1 MISLGRYHTKEVR
14 KDLMIDLE
22 TLGTNDN
29 AVILSIG
36 AIAFDPFGETESL
49 IDENG
54 EYVCPSFY
62 RVLHKETQVGRV
74 VEEGTV
80 AWWSSPDKAE
90 AYAQI
95 IGHKDKVHLP
105 QAMDELWD
113 WIVKNCAGNKAWACA
128 PNFDIDMLS
137 HAYRNT
143 GVATLKGAGA
153 GRFFPMQFWDF
164 MDVRTIE
171 TFVFGG
177 KYKKTVR
184 KGTHHNAL
192 DDCVTQALTIQE
204 AWRRI
209 KPTYTPEK

>member
-1 MISLGRYHTKEVR
+1 MVELGTYHKKEVR
-14 KDLMIDLE
+14 RDLMIDLE
-22 TLGTNDN
+22 TLGTKDN

-36 AIAFDPFGETESL
+36 AIAFDPLGKPDSL
-49 IDENG
+49 MDKDGN
-54 EYVCPSFY
+54 YVCPSFY

-74 VEEGTV
+74 VEESTV
-80 AWWSSPDKAE
+80 AWWSKPDKAE

-95 IGHKDKVHLP
+95 IGHPDKTHLP
-105 QAMDELWD
+105 QALDELWD
-113 WIVKNCAGNKAWACA
+113 WIGENCRGGKAWACA
-128 PNFDIDMLS
+128 PSFDIDMLA
-137 HAYRNT
+137 HAYRST
-143 GVATLKGAGA
+143 GVRSMKTSGGD
-153 GRFFPMQFWDF
+153 RDFPMQFWDF

-177 KYKKTVR
+177 KYKNSVR

-209 KPTYTPEK
+209 NPTP